1 VIRAVATARVGRDEE
16 VRVTQQQPTRFGVVG
31 SGWRAEFFVRVA
43 RLMPDRFRCVGVVTR
58 TAERG
63 AQVEAAWG
71 VPTVRTVEELVT
83 GAVPGAGAAP
93 DRPEVVVTATPWPVT
108 PDVVREVVDAAVPV
122 LAETPP
128 APDAAGLRA
137 LWADVGA
144 TGLVQV
150 AEHSPSMPAH
160 RARRAVVA
168 AGTIGQPTSVQVSS
182 THLYHAVGLGRYLLG
197 AGRGPVTVRAQAF
210 TAPLVDPLTRDGRT
224 GATSP
229 SPVRAVL
236 ATLDLGDGRSI
247 LYDFTDNQW
256 HNPLRTNRV
265 VVRGSHG
272 EIVDDAVTR
281 WVDERTV
288 LTSRIARR
296 QSGIEQDLDGFD
308 LEHLSLDGRVL
319 YRNPFAGAR
328 LADDDLAV
336 AHLLD
341 DTGAWLRGDGPAPYP
356 LADGCQDHLLGLAIE
371 ESARTGEPVTT
382 SAEPWADAL

>member
-1 VIRAVATARVGRDEE
+1 MTQP
-16 VRVTQQQPTRFGVVG
+16 VTFGVVG

-43 RLMPDRFRCVGVVTR
+43 RLLPDRFRCVGVVTR

-63 AQVEAAWG
+63 AQVEATWG

-108 PDVVREVVDAAVPV
+108 PDVVREVVDAGVPV

-128 APDAAGLRA
+128 APDVDGLRS
-137 LWADVGA
+137 LWSDVGP

-150 AEHSPSMPAH
+150 AEHSPFMPAH
-160 RARRAVVA
+160 QARRAVVA
-168 AGTIGQPTSVQVSS
+168 AGTIGEPTQVQVSS
-182 THLYHAVGLGRYLLG
+182 THLYHAVGLARFLLG
-197 AGRGPVTVRAQAF
+197 AGRGPVTVRTQAF
-210 TAPLVDPLTRDGRT
+210 TAPLVDPLTRDGWT
-224 GATSP
+224 GATTP
-229 SPVRAVL
+229 VPVRQLL

-272 EIVDDAVTR
+272 ELVDDAVVR
-281 WVDERTV
+281 LVDGRTV
-288 LTSRIARR
+288 LTSRIERR

-308 LEHLSLDGRVL
+308 LEHLSFDGHVVH
-319 YRNPFAGAR
+319 RNPFVGAR

-341 DTGAWLRGDGPAPYP
+341 GTGAWVRGDGPAPYP

-371 ESARTGEPVTT
+371 ESARTGAPVTT
-382 SAEPWADAL
+382 SREPWADAV